1 MTSYEKE
8 NKPAVEAKF
17 MKKKSQ
23 YDEDVKPNMEDI
35 HQNLKEIVKII
46 DRAIQQNANPELT
59 CIVTLRL
66 YRLVLKVHNK
76 LGTKKEYLRERVELN
91 DAISVISTLIEDED
105 KENELLDASKSP
117 SFSSF
122 SNFLKTTE
130 NE

>member
-1 MTSYEKE
+1 M
-8 NKPAVEAKF
+8 
-17 MKKKSQ
+17 
-23 YDEDVKPNMEDI
+23 
-35 HQNLKEIVKII
+35 
-46 DRAIQQNANPELT
+46 
-59 CIVTLRL
+59 
-66 YRLVLKVHNK
+66 LKVHNK